1 MSKRSTQPLFSII
14 IVTWNALEHLRTYL
28 PSVVATDHPSFEI
41 IIADNASTD
50 GSADWI
56 RQEYPNVQIASLD
69 QNYGYCGGNNRA
81 AQQAH
86 GKWLIFLNNDVR
98 VEPDWLT
105 PLESFIQGHPQAG
118 ALQPK
123 MRSDQQP
130 DHFEYAGAAGG
141 YLDHYGY
148 PFCRGRLFD
157 TTEPDTGQY
166 DDPSPIFWASGAA
179 LAIRKDLFQELGGFV
194 EDFEFHMEEID
205 LCWRL
210 WRNGY
215 QVWYVPESVVYHLGG
230 GSLPMAS
237 PRKTYYNF
245 RNNLRMLQR
254 NWSPEV
260 FKSRIKPRYLLDS
273 LAFLKAAATFQFA
286 EAGAIYRAYRD
297 FRKNRPT
304 YLPGSENKDALQPPQ
319 ADFSVVWQ
327 YFVKG
332 IRTFL
337 DLPPIKF

>member
-1 MSKRSTQPLFSII
+1 MGERAIQTRFSII

-28 PSVVATDHPSFEI
+28 PSVVETDHPSFEI

-81 AQQAH
+81 AQQAN
-86 GKWLIFLNNDVR
+86 GQWLIFLNNDVR

-105 PLESFIQGHPQAG
+105 QLESFIQDHPQAG

-123 MRSDQQP
+123 MLSDKQP

-141 YLDHYGY
+141 FLDRYGY

-210 WRNGY
+210 WRNGHS
-215 QVWYVPESVVYHLGG
+215 VWYVPESVVYHLGG
-230 GSLPMAS
+230 GSLPMES

-260 FKSRIKPRYLLDS
+260 FSSRIKQRYLLDS
-273 LAFLKAAATFQFA
+273 LAFLKAVGTFQFA
-286 EAGAIYRAYRD
+286 EASAIYRAYRD
-297 FRKNRPT
+297 FRKNRLT
-304 YLPGSENKDALQPPQ
+304 YIPGTDDALQPPQ
-319 ADFSVVWQ
+319 ADYSVVWQ
-327 YFVKG
+327 YFIKG
-332 IRTFL
+332 IRTFS
-337 DLPPIKF
+337 DLPPLKF